1 MGGIKKAVT
10 NIIKKPLQDVGII
23 KNDPAPEAAPAP
35 APAAQPAPVIAPAP
49 PPPAAAPA
57 AQAAVPTDGGN
68 PETQAGAQAKANRR
82 GKKGVTINRISGGGS
97 GLNV

>member
-23 KNDPAPEAAPAP
+23 KNDPAPAAEPAP
-35 APAAQPAPVIAPAP
+35 APAAQPAPVIAPPP
-49 PPPAAAPA
+49 PPPAAAA
-57 AQAAVPTDGGN
+57 AQAAVPTDAGN
-68 PETQAGAQAKANRR
+68 PETQAEAQAKANRR